1 MSGLIQKL
9 GQVAL
14 PVRDLNRPIAFY
26 RDVLGLRFIWSN
38 SNLAFFQMHE
48 TRLLLEIPEAPEF
61 DHPGSVLYFAVAD
74 IDEAIHHLKDRGLAF
89 DDDPHHIGDLGEV
102 AVWMTFF
109 HDTEGNVL
117 ALQCEQ
123 PTH

>member
-14 PVRDLNRPIAFY
+14 PVRDLNRAIAFY
-26 RDVLGLRFIWSN
+26 RDVLGLPFIWGN

-48 TRLLLEIPEAPEF
+48 TRLLLERPEAPEF
-61 DHPGSVLYFAVAD
+61 DHPGSVLYFEVAD
-74 IDEAIHHLKDRGLAF
+74 IDEAVRHLKDRGLAF
-89 DDDPHHIGDLGEV
+89 DDASHHIGDLGEV

-117 ALQCEQ
+117 ALQCER